1 MNDNINN
8 QDQNSP
14 INDDTNQQD
23 QNPPTNESKNSKY
36 QAPPTGEDY
45 SHYPPTFQKYLEIK
59 KALKGPDLLRD
70 EDGYSPKR
78 FSRTYI
84 EDTCPFCET
93 TIEHEGKKYKYSK
106 VTKKKLI
113 INTTLM
119 LLVGFLT
126 GFGILNIFIGMAAII
141 VIGYTTSVHAERKM
155 YYSLLC
161 RNCGAHFPMDR
172 DEQEKIRQEQ
182 KEKREAEQSEKKQT
196 EKNEGE
202 QSENL

>member
-106 VTKKKLI
+106 VTKEINNQHDTYVACGLSYRLWNSQYLHWNGRYNRDWLYHIRTRRKENVLLSALQKLRC
-113 INTTLM
+113 
-119 LLVGFLT
+119 
-126 GFGILNIFIGMAAII
+126 A
-141 VIGYTTSVHAERKM
+141 
-155 YYSLLC
+155 
-161 RNCGAHFPMDR
+161 FPYGQR
-172 DEQEKIRQEQ
+172 
-182 KEKREAEQSEKKQT
+182 
-196 EKNEGE
+196 
-202 QSENL
+202 